1 MEMGPDRWATVE
13 RLYHAALTCPV
24 EGRVAF
30 LAKACAGDDALRHEV
45 ESLLAQGASGAD
57 ALTRG
62 AVVAAAGL
70 ISDAG
75 TSTMTGR
82 RIGVYQILAPIGAG
96 GMGEVYR
103 ARDTRLGRDVAIKI
117 LPAEFTSNPDRLAR
131 FEREARVLASLNH
144 PHIGAIYGIEDAL
157 AESGSRL
164 RALVLELVEGETL
177 AERIARRK
185 GAGLPLSEAL
195 DISRQIADA
204 LDAAHEKGIV
214 HRDLK
219 PANIKI
225 TPENVVKVLD
235 FGLAKLEVLAS
246 GDGGTASPT
255 ITVGDTRGGLVI
267 GTAAYMSPEQAR
279 GQAVDKRSDIWAFG
293 CVLYEMLTGSAAFAR
308 ETLSDTLAAVIEREP
323 DWTRLPSTTPVNVNR
338 IAQRCLAKDPR
349 RRLRDIADAA
359 VELDPDAVP
368 LPIAPTP
375 LAAHSRR
382 GYVAGS
388 IAAVLIAALGI
399 AAWSFRGSRDVP
411 PVSGAVTRTTIILPG
426 NQRLATADS
435 DYPLAVSPD
444 GATFA
449 YVAEHE
455 GQTQLYVR
463 ELGALEPRAIPGATA
478 PRHPFFSPD
487 GKWVGFFAGGALQK
501 VAVASG
507 VPLRI
512 CSVTGRSMGA
522 SWGPDDTIVW
532 ATLGAD
538 LSKVS
543 AGGGLPQ
550 PIVGSSPA
558 AWPEILPDGKTVLF
572 TTGAAQEA
580 SAIAAQSLDG
590 GTKRIVARTT
600 DSPLQGPAVLG
611 AGDGIAQVR
620 IVANGHYLVYGQSQ
634 NPGAIRAI
642 PFDLTSLTAKG
653 SPLSLADSVE
663 RARNGGAVYFAVST
677 TGLLL
682 YASTGDRHQLA
693 WVDRNGTAT
702 PISSDRAAFRSPDL
716 SPDGTLIVVAVN
728 DETRRSDIWIYD
740 ADRGTKR
747 RLTTERHNL
756 SPVWTPDGR
765 RITFSAGGIVELT
778 ADTSGTTA
786 TLFSLEQVHAHL
798 LAGTFAYPTAW
809 SPDGRD
815 LLFQADGRDV
825 WALSR
830 LTPADPHP
838 LLQGPFNEHNA
849 QFSPDG
855 RWIVYVSDE
864 SGHDEIY
871 VRPYHG
877 FTSPFVVS
885 SDGGT
890 YPRWSRDGREI
901 FYRQGD
907 ALMAV
912 SVEANQSFHADKP
925 RRLFTGPFTGAGR
938 ESSFAVSPD
947 GKRFVMVK
955 SDEAST
961 LTQLT
966 VVQNWFPGL
975 K

>member
-1 MEMGPDRWATVE
+1 MTRSPDRWATVE
-13 RLYHAALTCPV
+13 RLYHGALARPAG
-24 EGRVAF
+24 ERAAF
-30 LAKACAGDDALRHEV
+30 LAEACAGDDALRRDV
-45 ESLLAQGASGAD
+45 ESLLAQPVSGD
-57 ALTRG
+57 DLLVRG
-62 AVVAAAGL
+62 AVRAAAGL
-70 ISDAG
+70 VSDAG
-75 TSTMTGR
+75 TATLAGQ
-82 RIGVYQILAPIGAG
+82 RIGAYHILGPLGAG

-117 LPAEFTSNPDRLAR
+117 LPAAFTSHPDRLAR

-144 PHIGAIYGIEDAL
+144 PHIGGIYGIEDAPT
-157 AESGSRL
+157 ESGPHL

-177 AERIARRK
+177 ADRIAR
-185 GAGLPLSEAL
+185 GPLRIGDAL
-195 DISRQIADA
+195 AIARQIADA

-225 TPENVVKVLD
+225 TPEGVVKVLD
-235 FGLAKLEVLAS
+235 FGLAKLEVLA
-246 GDGGTASPT
+246 GDESGTASPT
-255 ITVGDTRGGLVI
+255 ITVGDTRAGLVI

-279 GQAVDKRSDIWAFG
+279 GQAVDKRTDIWAFG
-293 CVLYEMLTGSAAFAR
+293 CVLYEMLTGRAAFAR
-308 ETLSDTLAAVIEREP
+308 EALSDTLAAVIEREP
-323 DWTRLPSTTPVNVNR
+323 DWTLLPLDTPVNVAR
-338 IAQRCLAKDPR
+338 IAKRCLAKDPR

-359 VELDPDAVP
+359 AELDLAAV
-368 LPIAPTP
+368 LPSAPTP
-375 LAAHSRR
+375 VARHFRR
-382 GYVAGS
+382 GYIVAS
-388 IAAVLIAALGI
+388 IAAVLLAALGI
-399 AAWSFRGSRDVP
+399 AAWSFRGSRDIL
-411 PVSGAVTRTTIILPG
+411 PVSAALTRTTIILPA

-478 PRHPFFSPD
+478 PWQPFFSPD
-487 GKWVGFFAGGALQK
+487 GKWVGFFSDGALQK
-501 VAVASG
+501 VAVAGG

-512 CSVTGRSMGA
+512 CSVMGRSMGA

-532 ATLGAD
+532 ATRGAG

-543 AGGGLPQ
+543 AGGGVPQ
-550 PIVGSSPA
+550 PLAGSSPA

-572 TTGAAQEA
+572 TTGASQEA

-590 GTKRIVARTT
+590 GAKRIVARTT
-600 DSPLQGPAVLG
+600 DSPLDGPAVLG
-611 AGDGIAQVR
+611 AGQGIAQVR
-620 IVANGHYLVYGQSQ
+620 AVTNGNYLVYGQSQ

-642 PFDLTSLTAKG
+642 PFDFNSLTANG
-653 SPLSLADSVE
+653 SPRALADSVE
-663 RARNGGAVYFAVST
+663 RARNGGGVYFAVSR

-682 YASTGDRHQLA
+682 YASTGDRHQLV

-702 PISSDRAAFRSPDL
+702 PISSDRAAFRSPAL
-716 SPDGTLIVVAVN
+716 SPDGTQIAVAVN
-728 DETRRSDIWIYD
+728 DDTRRSDIWIYD
-740 ADRGTKR
+740 VDRGTKR

-756 SPVWTPDGR
+756 SPVWAPDGR
-765 RITFSAGGIVELT
+765 RITFSAGGIFELT
-778 ADTSGTTA
+778 ADTGGTRA
-786 TLFSLEQVHAHL
+786 TLFSPEQVHAHL
-798 LAGTFAYPTAW
+798 PAGTFPYPTSW
-809 SPDGRD
+809 SRDGRD
-815 LLFQADGRDV
+815 LLFQADGQDV

-830 LTPADPHP
+830 ATPADPHP
-838 LLQGPFNEHNA
+838 LVQGPFNEHDA

-855 RWIVYVSDE
+855 RWVVYVSDE
-864 SGHDEIY
+864 SGREEIY
-871 VRPYHG
+871 VRPYRG
-877 FTSPFVVS
+877 ATSPFVVS
-885 SDGGT
+885 RDGGT
-890 YPRWSRDGREI
+890 YPLWSRDGREI

-912 SVEANQSFHADKP
+912 SVQANPFHTDKP
-925 RRLFTGPFTGAGR
+925 QQLFTGPYTGAGR

-947 GKRFVMVK
+947 GKHFVMVK

-966 VVQNWFPGL
+966 VVQNWFPAL